1 MATNEDTHPVYI
13 DKGRKTEVKTL
24 AVQNETSMKDI
35 TERFA
40 EHGETLN
47 LHELD
52 VDASEGELIRHVK
65 EWMDREV
72 E

>member
-13 DKGRKTEVKTL
+13 DKARKTEVKTL

-47 LHELD
+47 LHELE
-52 VDASEGELIRHVK
+52 VDATDEELFNHVRKQIGE
-65 EWMDREV
+65 
-72 E
+72 